1 MTSRHA
7 GPDDNHPGLI
17 AGTAAL
23 IKNGVGLLLSRVELA
38 AIELG
43 ELRDNLARLLMIA
56 AFGLVILLFAVG
68 SWTALIVVLAW
79 DALGWKILFLIAM
92 LYSAGAIALLAYARG
107 MIARKVLTLPASMA
121 ELRKDRDALF

>member
-7 GPDDNHPGLI
+7 GPDDHHPGLI

-23 IKNGVGLLLSRVELA
+23 IKNSIGLLLSRVELA

-56 AFGLVILLFAVG
+56 ALGIVILLFAVG
-68 SWTALIVVLAW
+68 SWTALIVALAW
-79 DALGWKILFLIAM
+79 ETLGWKILLLVAL
-92 LYSAGAIALLAYARG
+92 LYSAGAVALLVYVRG
-107 MIARKVLTLPASMA
+107 MITRKVLALPASMA

>member
-1 MTSRHA
+1 MTSRNA

-23 IKNGVGLLLSRVELA
+23 IKNSIGLLLSRVELA

-43 ELRDNLARLLMIA
+43 ELRDNLTRLMIIA
-56 AFGLVILLFAVG
+56 ALGIAILLFALG

-79 DALGWKILFLIAM
+79 DALGWKILFLVAM

-107 MIARKVLTLPASMA
+107 MIKRKVLALPATMA
-121 ELRKDRDALF
+121 ELRKDRDALL

>member
-1 MTSRHA
+1 MTFRHA

-23 IKNGVGLLLSRVELA
+23 IKNSVGLVLSRVELA

-56 AFGLVILLFAVG
+56 ALGIVILLFALG

-79 DALGWKILFLIAM
+79 EALGWKILFLVAV
-92 LYSAGAIALLAYARG
+92 LYSAGAVALLAYARV
-107 MIARKVLTLPASMA
+107 IVARKVLALPATMA
-121 ELRKDRDALF
+121 ELRKDRDALL